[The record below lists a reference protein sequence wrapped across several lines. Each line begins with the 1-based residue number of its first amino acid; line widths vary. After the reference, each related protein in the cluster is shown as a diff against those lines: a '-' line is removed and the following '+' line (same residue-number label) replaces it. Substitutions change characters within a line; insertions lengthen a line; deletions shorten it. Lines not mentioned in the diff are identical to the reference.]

1 MNKFIQTLIALVAI
15 LMLLP
20 AIMTGQGYNSP
31 IPIDN
36 TVVHGKLQNGLTYYI
51 KHNAQTQ
58 HKAELRLVLNVGSTL
73 ETDAQQGIAHF
84 LEHMAFNGTKHFKKN
99 DLIKYLESL
108 GVQFGADLNAHTGF
122 DETGI

>member
-51 KHNAQTQ
+51 KP
-58 HKAELRLVLNVGSTL
+58 
-73 ETDAQQGIAHF
+73 
-84 LEHMAFNGTKHFKKN
+84 
-99 DLIKYLESL
+99 
-108 GVQFGADLNAHTGF
+108 
-122 DETGI
+122 

>member
-84 LEHMAFNGTKHFKKN
+84 LEHMPLTAQNTLKKMI
-99 DLIKYLESL
+99 L
-108 GVQFGADLNAHTGF
+108 LN
-122 DETGI
+122 IWKV